1 MIPGMVPGMLL
12 RYGTRYGPPGMV
24 HGFVVFV
31 VCGCLSDQDSNL
43 MIKTKERLSNTSGEP
58 FITLVSM
65 ATGGPE
71 TPWRNTAKPS
81 CTAAIL
87 HLIWH
92 SRRLPIHGRSGGG
105 GEWLVGGRGRG
116 GCGGGG
122 CGRARKV
129 VQVRALIDFR
139 LSERNACAPPLS
151 GLCETEVSN

>member
-1 MIPGMVPGMLL
+1 MCN
-12 RYGTRYGPPGMV
+12 R
-24 HGFVVFV
+24 
-31 VCGCLSDQDSNL
+31 S
-43 MIKTKERLSNTSGEP
+43 

-122 CGRARKV
+122 CGR
-129 VQVRALIDFR
+129 VRARRPAHAAAQSAHLG
-139 LSERNACAPPLS
+139 ERIGPLVHRVPPV
-151 GLCETEVSN
+151 GAHVSNPHDEPALAQTREHGLVRIHHPLVRPGLPRAGRGVDGKEGIR